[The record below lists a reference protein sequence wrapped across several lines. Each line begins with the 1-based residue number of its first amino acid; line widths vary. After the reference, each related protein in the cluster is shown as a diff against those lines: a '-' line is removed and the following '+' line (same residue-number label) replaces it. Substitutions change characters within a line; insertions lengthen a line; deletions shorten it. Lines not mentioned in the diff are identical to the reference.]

1 MDVTE
6 REVLRTRLCTKTL
19 MVSVERSVQY
29 RERSDRMAHS
39 TLGLNSDG
47 WFVECA
53 IRSLRSRYCTV
64 GMLLF
69 AKLMT
74 CVILGWF
81 KMFAAVLG
89 SSMFAYCARLPKF
102 LYRKK

>member
-1 MDVTE
+1 MSAMYDSFARLPGISVFCW
-6 REVLRTRLCTKTL
+6 VVRLCTKTL
-19 MVSVERSVQY
+19 ILVSVERSVQY

-39 TLGLNSDG
+39 TLRLNSDG

-69 AKLMT
+69 VQSRST
-74 CVILGWF
+74 QFGF
-81 KMFAAVLG
+81 Q
-89 SSMFAYCARLPKF
+89 LPELTRF
-102 LYRKK
+102 TFQVA